1 MDVGQYEDVL
11 QLLKAVA
18 DENRLRMIA
27 LMSERAYT
35 VGEMAGLFNLTE
47 PTVSHHVSKLHS
59 VGLLR
64 LRMEGNQRFYSI
76 NEKRLAAFKSYVTA
90 IEDQPTRLE
99 KPKSDTSWIEALD
112 WSEADKKVLRDYT
125 VGGRLT
131 QFPVKTA
138 KFLVIMR
145 WLVTKFQPGQ
155 HYTEKQVNAI
165 IGAVHDD
172 YATLRRSLVDY
183 GYMRRERGGGDYWL
197 TPENES
203 SGVA

>member
-1 MDVGQYEDVL
+1 MMDSGQYEDLL

-18 DENRLRMIA
+18 DENRLRMVG

-35 VGEMAGLFNLTE
+35 VSEMAGLFNFNE

-59 VGLLR
+59 AGLLR

-76 NEKRLAAFKSYVTA
+76 NEKRLAMFKGYVNT
-90 IEDQPTRLE
+90 IETLPTQTE
-99 KPKSDTSWIEALD
+99 KPKSDTTWIEVLD

-125 VGGRLT
+125 KNGRLT
-131 QFPVKTA
+131 QLPVKTA
-138 KFLVIMR
+138 KFLVVLR
-145 WLVTKFQPGQ
+145 WLITKFQLGT

-165 IGAVHDD
+165 LGEAHED

-197 TPENES
+197 TPEDER
-203 SGVA
+203 AE